1 MANDLHTQPHLSK
14 GAAALRLAVGPV
26 GSLGFCRTGARGLVF
41 LRESYGTLALVFGI
55 SAELFGFLFVWGGFC
70 LFVCFKLLF
79 FYFLIGT
86 FPQFLVC
93 AKN

>member
-55 SAELFGFLFVWGGFC
+55 SAERLWVFVCLGGV
-70 LFVCFKLLF
+70 LFVCLF
-79 FYFLIGT
+79 
-86 FPQFLVC
+86 
-93 AKN
+93 